1 MNNELMTK
9 LEQAGLKSTKNEL
22 ISKIEQAEREVIL
35 QALIQKAKQIS
46 FSLESVEAQSVV
58 TALSAFTTIPD
69 APSAERALEHYSQ
82 LNDEQ
87 QLEYRQQI
95 YAQFIRQSS
104 MFKKL
109 MQKS

>member
-1 MNNELMTK
+1 MEKRACFTS
-9 LEQAGLKSTKNEL
+9 ASA
-22 ISKIEQAEREVIL
+22 SPV
-35 QALIQKAKQIS
+35 KQIS

-109 MQKS
+109 ISPWY